1 MDVRRWVKMI
11 LCVTL
16 GLAIAPMSHAQETG
30 GTASV
35 SANAGGGW
43 PPPPNPPTCPE
54 EFLGELNGIYYYI
67 TSNCVDTSGY
77 GSSTEYI
84 QTPQCQGGVCGQ
96 PIATMDVG
104 AGRYLIASLQP
115 PGASAAEIA
124 KWVAELQ
131 TRKAAVEKAVNGRSA
146 GDTRRTFLSG
156 QLADINQTLQTLN
169 SATASPAT
177 KRAAYDKHIA
187 TMDTYTKSFRFVG
200 LAGRNEANFAIRD
213 VKSKQV
219 LKTAAET
226 SFSTANVNTGRVRV
240 TATKAEVLKVQVSA
254 RQTVYFQCFD
264 LLIEKQGD
272 PQLKTWH
279 IGIQVK
285 PDGVVNPVNSSF
297 SERGNFA
304 HRLRDASDTPYL
316 VNSIDSLEPQ

>member
-1 MDVRRWVKMI
+1 MDVRRWVKVA
-11 LCVTL
+11 LCVTM
-16 GLAIAPMSHAQETG
+16 GMAMVPMSNAQEMG
-30 GTASV
+30 GTTSV
-35 SANAGGGW
+35 SANAGGNW

-67 TSNCVDTSGY
+67 TSNCVDASGY

-96 PIATMDVG
+96 PIATMDIG
-104 AGRYLIASLQP
+104 AGRYLIASFQP
-115 PGASAAEIA
+115 PGATPAEIA
-124 KWVAELQ
+124 KWVTELQ
-131 TRKAAVEKAVNGRSA
+131 ARKTLVEKGVNGRSN
-146 GDTRRTFLSG
+146 GDTRRTYLAG

-169 SATASPAT
+169 SATASPVT
-177 KRAAYDKHIA
+177 KRAAYDKHTA

-213 VKSKQV
+213 VKSKQP

-226 SFSTANVNTGRVRV
+226 SFSTANVNAGRVRV

-279 IGIQVK
+279 VGIQVK
-285 PDGVVNPVNSSF
+285 PDGVTNPVNSSF